1 MLLYLSLSGNEWTR
15 SSFFVHIFIFLFQY
29 SLSFSVTEI
38 VVELADLKAFSL
50 NLNASLRWLIS
61 NIH

>member
-1 MLLYLSLSGNEWTR
+1 MSGHGPL
-15 SSFFVHIFIFLFQY
+15 FFVHIFIFLFQY